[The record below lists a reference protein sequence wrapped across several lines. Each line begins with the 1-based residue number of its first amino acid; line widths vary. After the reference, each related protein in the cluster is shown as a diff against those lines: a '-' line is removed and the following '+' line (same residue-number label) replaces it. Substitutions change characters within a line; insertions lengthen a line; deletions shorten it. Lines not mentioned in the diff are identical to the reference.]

1 MIDEQDTK
9 SMGELG
15 IGLPTAADQHFQSPV
30 EHGIEVGGR
39 VKWFDVAKGFG
50 FLVPD
55 IGGADIL
62 LHVTILKRDGFG
74 TVSEGSRVVVEA
86 VPRLK
91 GLQAVRVISVDN
103 STALH
108 PAELPPPRTHVQVT
122 PSSGYERVMVK
133 WFNRLRGFGFV
144 TRGEGQP
151 DIFVHMEVLRRYGI
165 SELIPGQ
172 FVFVRFGD
180 GPKGQ
185 CGLTAHRT
193 ARRSADDRVRHPSRR
208 RGASAYRPCVGF
220 FDLCDGCFRTG
231 A

>member
-1 MIDEQDTK
+1 MIDKRDNRAVSQLSTVELA
-9 SMGELG
+9 GESG
-15 IGLPTAADQHFQSPV
+15 AASSSL

-55 IGGADIL
+55 LGGADIL

-74 TVSEGSRVVVEA
+74 AVAEGARVVVEA
-86 VPRLK
+86 VPRQK
-91 GLQAVRVISVDN
+91 GLQAIRVLSVDN

-108 PAELPPPRTHVQVT
+108 PAELPPPRTHVQVSAT
-122 PSSGYERVMVK
+122 SGYERVMVK

-144 TRGEGQP
+144 TRGDGHP

-165 SELIPGQ
+165 QDLVPGQ
-172 FVFVRFGD
+172 YVFVRFGD

-185 CGLTAHRT
+185 MA
-193 ARRSADDRVRHPSRR
+193 AEVRLEGSFNGPTVS
-208 RGASAYRPCVGF
+208 
-220 FDLCDGCFRTG
+220 
-231 A
+231 

>member
-1 MIDEQDTK
+1 MIDERDGRV
-9 SMGELG
+9 SGERGKELSSSGSPHDVGG
-15 IGLPTAADQHFQSPV
+15 I

-74 TVSEGSRVVVEA
+74 AVAEGARVVVEA
-86 VPRLK
+86 VPRQK
-91 GLQAVRVISVDN
+91 GLQAIRVISVDN

-108 PAELPPPRTHVQVT
+108 PAELPPPRTHVHVT
-122 PSSGYERVMVK
+122 PTSGYERVMVK

-144 TRGEGQP
+144 TKGEGQP

-165 SELIPGQ
+165 QDLTPGQ

-185 CGLTAHRT
+185 MA
-193 ARRSADDRVRHPSRR
+193 AEVR
-208 RGASAYRPCVGF
+208 
-220 FDLCDGCFRTG
+220 LDGSSSGPTVS
-231 A
+231 

>member
-1 MIDEQDTK
+1 MIDDRDSKFLSQ
-9 SMGELG
+9 SGPGQVELHAD
-15 IGLPTAADQHFQSPV
+15 AANASV

-55 IGGADIL
+55 IGGSDIL

-74 TVSEGSRVVVEA
+74 AVSEGSRVVVEA
-86 VPRLK
+86 VPRQK

-108 PAELPPPRTHVQVT
+108 PAELPLPRTHVHVT
-122 PSSGYERVMVK
+122 PTSGYERVMVK

-144 TRGEGQP
+144 TRGEGHP

-165 SELIPGQ
+165 QDLVPGQ

-185 CGLTAHRT
+185 MA
-193 ARRSADDRVRHPSRR
+193 AEVR
-208 RGASAYRPCVGF
+208 
-220 FDLCDGCFRTG
+220 LDGTSSG
-231 A
+231 PPVS

>member
-1 MIDEQDTK
+1 MIDDRDSKLASHARTGLLSSEE
-9 SMGELG
+9 SVHAGELE
-15 IGLPTAADQHFQSPV
+15 Q
-30 EHGIEVGGR
+30 GIEVGGR
-39 VKWFDVAKGFG
+39 VKWFDVTKGFG

-55 IGGADIL
+55 RGGSDIL

-86 VPRLK
+86 VPRQK

-108 PAELPPPRTHVQVT
+108 PAELPLPRTHVQVT
-122 PSSGYERVMVK
+122 PTSGYERVMVK

-144 TRGEGQP
+144 TRGEGHP

-165 SELIPGQ
+165 QDLTPGQ

-185 CGLTAHRT
+185 MA
-193 ARRSADDRVRHPSRR
+193 AEVR
-208 RGASAYRPCVGF
+208 
-220 FDLCDGCFRTG
+220 LDGSGHGPTVS
-231 A
+231 

>member
-1 MIDEQDTK
+1 MKLFGHPVSVDVDT
-9 SMGELG
+9 GEAGAGFPLE
-15 IGLPTAADQHFQSPV
+15 S
-30 EHGIEVGGR
+30 GIEVGGR

-74 TVSEGSRVVVEA
+74 AVAEGARVVVEA
-86 VPRLK
+86 VPRQK
-91 GLQAVRVISVDN
+91 GLQAIRVVSVDN

-108 PAELPPPRTHVQVT
+108 PAELPAPRTHVQVSAT
-122 PSSGYERVMVK
+122 SGYERVMVK

-144 TRGEGQP
+144 TKGDGHP
-151 DIFVHMEVLRRYGI
+151 DIFVHMEVLRKYGI
-165 SELIPGQ
+165 QELIPGQ

-185 CGLTAHRT
+185 MA
-193 ARRSADDRVRHPSRR
+193 AEVRLDGTSIGPST
-208 RGASAYRPCVGF
+208 S
-220 FDLCDGCFRTG
+220 
-231 A
+231 

>member
-1 MIDEQDTK
+1 MVGERDTK
-9 SMGELG
+9 SMSELG
-15 IGLPTAADQHFQSPV
+15 EGGTLGQDRLEQPQV
-30 EHGIEVGGR
+30 EHSIEVGGR

-55 IGGADIL
+55 MGGSDIL

-86 VPRLK
+86 VPRQK
-91 GLQAVRVISVDN
+91 GLQAVRVLSVDN

-108 PAELPPPRTHVQVT
+108 PAELPPPRTHVQVAPT
-122 PSSGYERVMVK
+122 SGYERVMVK

-144 TRGEGQP
+144 TRGDGQP

-165 SELIPGQ
+165 QELIPGQ

-185 CGLTAHRT
+185 MA
-193 ARRSADDRVRHPSRR
+193 AEVR
-208 RGASAYRPCVGF
+208 
-220 FDLCDGCFRTG
+220 LDGTSNG
-231 A
+231 PPVS

>member
-9 SMGELG
+9 FMGQLSAGHIVSDE
-15 IGLPTAADQHFQSPV
+15 TAATGV
-30 EHGIEVGGR
+30 IEHGIEVGGR

-55 IGGADIL
+55 IGGSDIL

-74 TVSEGSRVVVEA
+74 TVSEGARVVVEA
-86 VPRLK
+86 VPRQK
-91 GLQAVRVISVDN
+91 GLQAIRIISVDN

-108 PAELPPPRTHVQVT
+108 PAELPAPRTHVQVSAT
-122 PSSGYERVMVK
+122 SGYERVMVK

-144 TRGEGQP
+144 TRGDGHP
-151 DIFVHMEVLRRYGI
+151 DIFVHMEILRRYGI
-165 SELIPGQ
+165 QDLVPGQ

-185 CGLTAHRT
+185 MA
-193 ARRSADDRVRHPSRR
+193 AEVRLEGSVNGPSV
-208 RGASAYRPCVGF
+208 S
-220 FDLCDGCFRTG
+220 
-231 A
+231 

>member
-1 MIDEQDTK
+1 MIDERDTK
-9 SMGELG
+9 SLAELG
-15 IGLPTAADQHFQSPV
+15 IGRSEAVDRIGQPLV

-55 IGGADIL
+55 IGGSDIL

-86 VPRLK
+86 VPRQK

-108 PAELPPPRTHVQVT
+108 PAELPPPRTHVQVV

-165 SELIPGQ
+165 QELVPGQ

-185 CGLTAHRT
+185 MA
-193 ARRSADDRVRHPSRR
+193 AEVR
-208 RGASAYRPCVGF
+208 
-220 FDLCDGCFRTG
+220 LDGTSNG
-231 A
+231 PPVS

>member
-1 MIDEQDTK
+1 MTDERDTTF
-9 SMGELG
+9 
-15 IGLPTAADQHFQSPV
+15 PDQAGSGQAIAGDSHGPGPL
-30 EHGIEVGGR
+30 ETGIEVGGR

-74 TVSEGSRVVVEA
+74 TVSEGARVVVEA
-86 VPRLK
+86 VPRQK
-91 GLQAVRVISVDN
+91 GLQAIRVISVDN

-108 PAELPPPRTHVQVT
+108 PAELPPPRTHVQVSAT
-122 PSSGYERVMVK
+122 SGYERVMVK

-165 SELIPGQ
+165 QDLLPGQ

-185 CGLTAHRT
+185 MA
-193 ARRSADDRVRHPSRR
+193 AEVR
-208 RGASAYRPCVGF
+208 
-220 FDLCDGCFRTG
+220 LDGTSSG
-231 A
+231 PTVS

>member
-1 MIDEQDTK
+1 MIDDRDRKMMSYVRTGLLD
-9 SMGELG
+9 SGDSAHGGELE
-15 IGLPTAADQHFQSPV
+15 Q
-30 EHGIEVGGR
+30 GIEIGGR
-39 VKWFDVAKGFG
+39 VKWFDVTKGFG

-55 IGGADIL
+55 QGGSDIL

-86 VPRLK
+86 VPRQK
-91 GLQAVRVISVDN
+91 GRQAVRVISVDN

-108 PAELPPPRTHVQVT
+108 PAELPLPRTHVQVT
-122 PSSGYERVMVK
+122 PTSGYERVMVK

-144 TRGEGQP
+144 TRGEGHP

-165 SELIPGQ
+165 QDLTPGQ

-185 CGLTAHRT
+185 MAAEVRLDGTANGPPV
-193 ARRSADDRVRHPSRR
+193 S
-208 RGASAYRPCVGF
+208 
-220 FDLCDGCFRTG
+220 
-231 A
+231 

>member
-1 MIDEQDTK
+1 MIDERDTK
-9 SMGELG
+9 FMSELG
-15 IGLPTAADQHFQSPV
+15 DGAALGHSRLEQSPV
-30 EHGIEVGGR
+30 EDSVEVGGR

-55 IGGADIL
+55 IGGSDIL

-86 VPRLK
+86 VPRQK
-91 GLQAVRVISVDN
+91 GLQAIRVISVDN

-108 PAELPPPRTHVQVT
+108 PAELPPPRTHVQVAPT
-122 PSSGYERVMVK
+122 SGYERVMVK

-144 TRGEGQP
+144 TRGEGEP

-165 SELIPGQ
+165 QELIPGQ

-185 CGLTAHRT
+185 MA
-193 ARRSADDRVRHPSRR
+193 AEVR
-208 RGASAYRPCVGF
+208 
-220 FDLCDGCFRTG
+220 LDGTSNG
-231 A
+231 PPVS

>member
-1 MIDEQDTK
+1 MIDERDTK
-9 SMGELG
+9 SVGELG
-15 IGLPTAADQHFQSPV
+15 IGLSETPDRLGVPDL
-30 EHGIEVGGR
+30 ENGIEVGGR

-74 TVSEGSRVVVEA
+74 TVAEGSRVVVEA
-86 VPRLK
+86 VPRQK

-185 CGLTAHRT
+185 MA
-193 ARRSADDRVRHPSRR
+193 AEVR
-208 RGASAYRPCVGF
+208 
-220 FDLCDGCFRTG
+220 LDGTSSG
-231 A
+231 PPVS

>member
-1 MIDEQDTK
+1 MIDERDGRV
-9 SMGELG
+9 SGERGKELSSSGSSHDVGG
-15 IGLPTAADQHFQSPV
+15 I

-74 TVSEGSRVVVEA
+74 AVAEGARVVVEA
-86 VPRLK
+86 VPRQK
-91 GLQAVRVISVDN
+91 GLQAIRVISVDN

-108 PAELPPPRTHVQVT
+108 PAELPPPRTHVHVT
-122 PSSGYERVMVK
+122 PTSGYERVMVK

-144 TRGEGQP
+144 TKGEGQP

-165 SELIPGQ
+165 QDLTPGQ

-185 CGLTAHRT
+185 MA
-193 ARRSADDRVRHPSRR
+193 AEVR
-208 RGASAYRPCVGF
+208 
-220 FDLCDGCFRTG
+220 LDGSSSGPTVS
-231 A
+231 

>member
-1 MIDEQDTK
+1 MIDERDTK
-9 SMGELG
+9 SLGELNSG
-15 IGLPTAADQHFQSPV
+15 QSEASDRLGNPSM

-86 VPRLK
+86 VPRQK
-91 GLQAVRVISVDN
+91 GLQAVRVVSVDN
-103 STALH
+103 SSALH

-165 SELIPGQ
+165 QELIPGQ

-185 CGLTAHRT
+185 MA
-193 ARRSADDRVRHPSRR
+193 AEVR
-208 RGASAYRPCVGF
+208 
-220 FDLCDGCFRTG
+220 LDGTSNG
-231 A
+231 PPVS

>member
-1 MIDEQDTK
+1 MIDDRDGKFTSHARTGLLGTEGTVHADELEQ
-9 SMGELG
+9 
-15 IGLPTAADQHFQSPV
+15 
-30 EHGIEVGGR
+30 GIEVGGR
-39 VKWFDVAKGFG
+39 VKWFDVTKGFG

-55 IGGADIL
+55 RGGSDIL

-86 VPRLK
+86 VPRQK

-108 PAELPPPRTHVQVT
+108 PAELPLPRTHVQVT
-122 PSSGYERVMVK
+122 PTSGYERVMVK

-144 TRGEGQP
+144 TRGEGHP

-165 SELIPGQ
+165 ADLTPGQ

-185 CGLTAHRT
+185 MAAEVRLDGTANG
-193 ARRSADDRVRHPSRR
+193 PSV
-208 RGASAYRPCVGF
+208 S
-220 FDLCDGCFRTG
+220 
-231 A
+231 

>member
-1 MIDEQDTK
+1 MIDERDMK
-9 SMGELG
+9 LFGHPGSDDVDAGEAGVGFPLE
-15 IGLPTAADQHFQSPV
+15 T
-30 EHGIEVGGR
+30 GIEVGGR

-74 TVSEGSRVVVEA
+74 AVAEGARVVVEA
-86 VPRLK
+86 VPRQK
-91 GLQAVRVISVDN
+91 GLQAIRVVSVDN

-108 PAELPPPRTHVQVT
+108 PAELPAPRTHVQVSAT
-122 PSSGYERVMVK
+122 SGYERVMVK

-144 TRGEGQP
+144 TKGDGHP
-151 DIFVHMEVLRRYGI
+151 DIFVHMEVLRKYGI
-165 SELIPGQ
+165 HELIPGQ

-185 CGLTAHRT
+185 MA
-193 ARRSADDRVRHPSRR
+193 AEVRLDGTSTGPST
-208 RGASAYRPCVGF
+208 S
-220 FDLCDGCFRTG
+220 
-231 A
+231 